1 MESITQNHSKI
12 LAMYYQNRGKI
23 WTRVKKIILVL
34 VFFYNW
40 DSNIENCKLFIIQ
53 VLIIIESLL
62 IVKMNV

>member
-12 LAMYYQNRGKI
+12 LAMYCQNRGKI

-62 IVKMNV
+62 IAKMNV

>member
-62 IVKMNV
+62 IAKMNV

>member
-53 VLIIIESLL
+53 VLIIIIDVHLD
-62 IVKMNV
+62 II